1 MSSHTND
8 PDFRYSNDNR
18 TSSASYSAYPSQGEP
33 PPGVKK
39 GETSYYP
46 NDNGGFYANSNRLNF
61 TNSDSQYP
69 NSNYEPGS
77 APALYSTSS
86 LEFNKADSDFLEIGD
101 ISSIAGNKEE
111 LSLSLWFK
119 LTGSLSEYHGVLGSQ
134 ANKIGEI
141 YYNHPMQ
148 NFSITTLSNTNNTLS
163 VSGPSSQAPIVQNR
177 WFHFAMTFSKRSATS
192 GRNMAYLHDTSTLTA
207 SISSRTDADT
217 QTDANLFNGLS
228 LGVNRRWANYGS
240 IIIDEFALF
249 PYELTAGQ
257 IRNIIEGQSNGAA
270 FLPNNG
276 RILKPGDLSTFNPIG
291 WWRMGED
298 DGPISSIV
306 TDLGNNNHGTINGAT
321 FSNDTPS

>member
-119 LTGSLSEYHGVLGSQ
+119 LTGSLSEYHGLLGSQ
-134 ANKIGEI
+134 ANKLGEI
-141 YYNHPMQ
+141 YYNHPSQ
-148 NFSITTLSNTNNTLS
+148 NLSITTLSNANNTLS
-163 VSGPSSQAPIVQNR
+163 VSGPSSFAPIVQNR
-177 WFHFAMTFSKRSATS
+177 WFFLAMTFKLGSSS
-192 GRNMAYLHDTSTLTA
+192 VYLYDASTRTN
-207 SISSRTDADT
+207 SISSRNDT
-217 QTDANLFNGLS
+217 ETETHLDLFNGLS
-228 LGVNRRWANYGS
+228 VGANRRWGNYGS

-249 PYELTAGQ
+249 SYELTANE
-257 IRNIIEGQSNGAA
+257 ILNIAQGHNKGAS
-270 FLPNNG
+270 LPPNPQ
-276 RILKPGDLSTFNPIG
+276 RIFRPGDLDTFTPIG

-306 TDLGNNNHGTINGAT
+306 TDSRNNNHGTINGAT